1 LKHLLAIVPVLL
13 GALSA
18 QGEGVR
24 RFALIAGNDIG
35 GENTRPLIYARDDAR
50 KIHQILTRLGGIG
63 SDDTELLLNGKSS
76 DLLSALGRL
85 ERRIRE
91 ASQRGERTA
100 LIVYYSGH
108 SRDGAMQLG
117 GTQLPFDSLKGR
129 LAQAP
134 ADVRIGI
141 FDSCQS
147 GAFTRAKGARKAP
160 SFEVQADAGRGAKGL
175 VILTSSAA
183 DEDSQESDQIGGSY
197 FSHHLASGLLGD
209 ADQSGDGRVTLSEA
223 YAYAYDRTV
232 ADTVESAAGAQHP
245 TYSYDLAGN
254 GDIVLTDVVSRR
266 EGVLFPAQSPEGTYY
281 LVDSKGFVA
290 AEVIKAGPL
299 ERKIALAPGNYRL
312 KRRLPDR
319 LRVGE
324 IRVAEGQI
332 SVIDE
337 ARLRDAPFSADPVKG
352 PGRLAQISTHLSLGL
367 SGYYQ
372 SFFDAPTRDSLFPAA
387 AMLGFEAQIHNF
399 LRRDWIWAFDLAMGG
414 SRSTLSVG
422 GASLPYRFGEL
433 TVGSSI
439 LVEWP
444 EGDWVPY
451 FGGRLAM
458 VLMTRRFDDP
468 LLPRQN
474 FDTFSPG
481 LVGGLKYRV
490 SRNWGIT
497 ARGRAHYLL
506 YNVEQ
511 NRSLG
516 YWDLAFLVTYEM

>member
-1 LKHLLAIVPVLL
+1 LKKLVAIVSVLL
-13 GALSA
+13 GAVSTQA
-18 QGEGVR
+18 EGMR
-24 RFALIAGNDIG
+24 RFALIAGNDVG
-35 GENTRPLIYARDDAR
+35 GESTRPLLYARDDAR
-50 KIHQILTRLGGIG
+50 KIHQILSRLGGVG
-63 SDDTELLLNGKSS
+63 LEDSELVLNGKSA

-85 ERRIRE
+85 ERRIRD
-91 ASQRGERTA
+91 AAQQGERTA
-100 LIVYYSGH
+100 LILYYSGH
-108 SRDGAMQLG
+108 ARDGALQLG
-117 GTQLPFDSLKGR
+117 STQLPFDALKGR
-129 LAQAP
+129 LAQGP

-147 GAFTRAKGARKAP
+147 GMITRSKGARKAP
-160 SFEVQADAGRGAKGL
+160 TFEVEADAGRGAKGL

-209 ADQSGDGRVTLSEA
+209 ADRTGNGRVTLSEA

-232 ADTVESAAGAQHP
+232 ADTLDSAAGAQHP

-254 GDIVLTDVVSRR
+254 GDIVLTDVVTRR

-290 AEVIKAGPL
+290 AEVIKAGSL
-299 ERKIALAPGNYRL
+299 ERKIALPPGNYRV

-324 IRVAEGQI
+324 FRVAQGQI
-332 SVIDE
+332 AVIDE
-337 ARLRDAPFSADPVKG
+337 SRLRDIPFSADPVKG
-352 PGRLAQISTHLSLGL
+352 PWRLAQISAHLSVGV

-372 SFFDAPTRDSLFPAA
+372 TFFDAPTRNSLFPAT

-399 LRRDWIWAFDLAMGG
+399 LRRDWIWGFDFAVGG
-414 SRSTLSVG
+414 SRSTLNT
-422 GASLPYRFGEL
+422 GALNFPYRFGEL

-458 VLMTRRFDDP
+458 VLMTREFDDP
-468 LLPRQN
+468 QLPKQT

-516 YWDLAFLVTYEM
+516 YWDLALLVTYEM